1 MKKRLIQAD
10 VDEAQVKSDVEQAI
24 SNIQFDDKIV
34 KDFER
39 RFNSKLRLDDAF
51 IKAMDE
57 ADVNSILTEDV
68 LDNLSSKYNED
79 DIDVDILND
88 EKLRPLLKKYQH
100 AYYEVAKKVMM
111 KQLNKLNDRIEG
123 SIENGN
129 VNW

>member
-34 KDFER
+34 KDFEQ

-57 ADVNSILTEDV
+57 ADVNSILTADV

-111 KQLNKLNDRIEG
+111 EQLNKLNDRIEG

>member
-68 LDNLSSKYNED
+68 LDSLSSKYNED

-111 KQLNKLNDRIEG
+111 EQLNSINDRIEG

>member
-34 KDFER
+34 KDFEQ

-57 ADVNSILTEDV
+57 ADVNSILTENV
-68 LDNLSSKYNED
+68 LDSLSSKYNED

-111 KQLNKLNDRIEG
+111 EQLNSINDRIEG

>member
-34 KDFER
+34 KDFEQ

-68 LDNLSSKYNED
+68 LDSLSSKYNED

-111 KQLNKLNDRIEG
+111 EQLNSINDRIEG

>member
-57 ADVNSILTEDV
+57 ADVNSILIEDV

-111 KQLNKLNDRIEG
+111 EQLNKLNDRIEG

>member
-34 KDFER
+34 KDFEQ

-57 ADVNSILTEDV
+57 ADVNSILTADV
-68 LDNLSSKYNED
+68 LDNLSLKYNED

-111 KQLNKLNDRIEG
+111 EQLNKLNDRIEG

>member
-68 LDNLSSKYNED
+68 LDSLSSKYNED

-111 KQLNKLNDRIEG
+111 EQLNKLNDRIEG

>member
-34 KDFER
+34 KDFEQ

-111 KQLNKLNDRIEG
+111 EQLNKLNDRIEG

>member
-34 KDFER
+34 KDFEQ

-68 LDNLSSKYNED
+68 LDSLSSKYNED

-111 KQLNKLNDRIEG
+111 EQLNSINDRIEG

-129 VNW
+129 VSW

>member
-34 KDFER
+34 KDFEQ

-68 LDNLSSKYNED
+68 LDSLSSKYNED

-111 KQLNKLNDRIEG
+111 EQLNKLNDRIEG

>member
-10 VDEAQVKSDVEQAI
+10 VDETQVKSDVEQAI

-34 KDFER
+34 KDFEQ

-68 LDNLSSKYNED
+68 LDSLSSKYNED

-111 KQLNKLNDRIEG
+111 EQLNSINDRIEG

>member
-34 KDFER
+34 KDFEQ

-100 AYYEVAKKVMM
+100 AYYEVSKKVMM
-111 KQLNKLNDRIEG
+111 EQLNKLNDRIEG

>member
-1 MKKRLIQAD
+1 MKKRLIKAD

-24 SNIQFDDKIV
+24 SNVQFDDKII
-34 KDFER
+34 KEFEQS
-39 RFNSKLRLDDAF
+39 FNSKLRLDDSF

-57 ADVNSILTEDV
+57 VDVNNVIVDDV
-68 LDNLSSKYNED
+68 LDNLSSKYNAE

-111 KQLNKLNDRIEG
+111 EQLNSINDRIEG

>member
-34 KDFER
+34 KDFEQ

-68 LDNLSSKYNED
+68 LDNLSSKYNKD
-79 DIDVDILND
+79 DVDVDILND

-111 KQLNKLNDRIEG
+111 EQLNSINDRIEG

>member
-111 KQLNKLNDRIEG
+111 EQLNKLNDRIEG

>member
-34 KDFER
+34 KDFEQ

-57 ADVNSILTEDV
+57 ADVNSLLTEDV
-68 LDNLSSKYNED
+68 LHSLSSKYNED

-111 KQLNKLNDRIEG
+111 EQLNSINDRIEG